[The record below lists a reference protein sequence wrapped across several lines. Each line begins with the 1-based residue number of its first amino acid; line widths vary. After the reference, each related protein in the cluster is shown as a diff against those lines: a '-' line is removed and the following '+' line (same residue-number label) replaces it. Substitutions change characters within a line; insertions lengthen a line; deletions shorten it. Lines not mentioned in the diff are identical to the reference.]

1 MIPENLRYHT
11 EHEWIRVEQD
21 IAVLGITDF
30 AQDSLGDIVY
40 LELPKIGTP
49 FKAGQEIGEVESTK
63 TTSPVYAPVGGMI
76 KAVNEE
82 LKERPEL
89 VNKDP
94 YHRGWI
100 VKIQL
105 THPAEVNQLMT
116 AKQYGEYLKRQSE

>member
-21 IAVLGITDF
+21 TAVLGITHF

-40 LELPKIGTP
+40 IELPKAGTP

-63 TTSPVYAPVGGMI
+63 TTSPVYTPVGGTI
-76 KAVNEE
+76 KAVNEK

-89 VNKDP
+89 VNQDP
-94 YHRGWI
+94 YGRGWI

-105 THPAEVNQLMT
+105 ADPAELNQLMT
-116 AKQYGEYLKRQSE
+116 AEQYGEYLKKESE

>member
-11 EHEWIRVEQD
+11 EHEWIRMEQD
-21 IAVLGITDF
+21 TAVLGITHF

-40 LELPKIGTP
+40 IELPKVGTP

-63 TTSPVYAPVGGMI
+63 TTSPVYTPVGGMI

-89 VNKDP
+89 VNQDP
-94 YHRGWI
+94 YGRGWI

-105 THPAEVNQLMT
+105 ADPAELNQLMT
-116 AKQYGEYLKRQSE
+116 AEQYGKYLKKESE